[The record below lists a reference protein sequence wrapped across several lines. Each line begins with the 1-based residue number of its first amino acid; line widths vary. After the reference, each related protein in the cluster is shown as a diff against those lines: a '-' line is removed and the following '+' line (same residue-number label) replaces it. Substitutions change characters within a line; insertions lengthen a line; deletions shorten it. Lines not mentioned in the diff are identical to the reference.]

1 MFLDFIS
8 LSKPM
13 VVARTAPTKTE
24 SHRYLCVIYLLQ
36 VRRDPALML
45 QVKIMFVE
53 KSDHEHDTQLKQTFT
68 LIS

>member
-13 VVARTAPTKTE
+13 VVARTAPTKTD
-24 SHRYLCVIYLLQ
+24 SHRYLCVTYLLQ

-53 KSDHEHDTQLKQTFT
+53 KGDH
-68 LIS
+68 